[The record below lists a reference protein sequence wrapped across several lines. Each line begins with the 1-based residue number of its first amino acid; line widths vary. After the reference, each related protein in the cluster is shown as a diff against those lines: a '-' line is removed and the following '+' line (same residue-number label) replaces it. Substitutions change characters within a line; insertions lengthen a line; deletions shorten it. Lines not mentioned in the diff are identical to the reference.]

1 MKRARKFNEASRMTK
16 RSDPIRSIAYISSV
30 YRSFRRRVGN
40 SWGLGGGEGR
50 GNGNREELGKERE
63 EDFELIEL
71 YLICS
76 VGRSRK

>member
-50 GNGNREELGKERE
+50 GMEIGKSWEEK
-63 EDFELIEL
+63 
-71 YLICS
+71 
-76 VGRSRK
+76 GRKISN

>member
-40 SWGLGGGEGR
+40 SWGLGGGGE
-50 GNGNREELGKERE
+50 NGNREELGRERE

>member
-30 YRSFRRRVGN
+30 YRSFRRRGLEIVGD
-40 SWGLGGGEGR
+40 WEGGGE
-50 GNGNREELGKERE
+50 NGNREELGRERE